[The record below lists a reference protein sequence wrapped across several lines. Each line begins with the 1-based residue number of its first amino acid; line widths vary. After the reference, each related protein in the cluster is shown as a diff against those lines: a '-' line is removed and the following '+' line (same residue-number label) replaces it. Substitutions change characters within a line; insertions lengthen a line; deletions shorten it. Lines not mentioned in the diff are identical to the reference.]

1 MNITLTKNTLM
12 KKIYV
17 YMQMLVVAMMAMTVF
32 TSCEEDDQYLAS
44 TLRNRDWQG
53 YIGAYYQDRWG
64 ISGSE
69 YATVMRFSSK
79 DEWYTSGRG
88 VELDYNTRS
97 PHSDYAYCTFKWFI
111 VDGEITLIYDDSKW
125 NPIYI
130 IDYALSSTYF
140 RGYIYDGS
148 NRRIKFS
155 LENSSY
161 GDWDYY
167 GGYTSGSKHYGDFS
181 NQNFY
186 WSRQATSFDDA
197 DGQPA
202 SDVLILDRT
211 EEARQY
217 SGEADAVSIAS
228 GIFAEKM
235 KNME

>member
-1 MNITLTKNTLM
+1 M

-97 PHSDYAYCTFKWFI
+97 PHSDYAYCT
-111 VDGEITLIYDDSKW
+111 D
-125 NPIYI
+125 
-130 IDYALSSTYF
+130 F
-140 RGYIYDGS
+140 RNCHWQYRAYSYYRGLH
-148 NRRIKFS
+148 KS
-155 LENSSY
+155 L
-161 GDWDYY
+161 
-167 GGYTSGSKHYGDFS
+167 HRARF
-181 NQNFY
+181 
-186 WSRQATSFDDA
+186 A
-197 DGQPA
+197 
-202 SDVLILDRT
+202 VLT
-211 EEARQY
+211 
-217 SGEADAVSIAS
+217 
-228 GIFAEKM
+228 
-235 KNME
+235 